1 MSTPLLNCFWI
12 GPELPDSQ
20 IFSSASRSKFPA
32 VSTAKC
38 VMDLYGTLWY
48 SIFLPVRPLRR
59 RHTVRESRSRVN
71 PQRENKL

>member
-48 SIFLPVRPLRR
+48 SILLAGQAVAATS
-59 RHTVRESRSRVN
+59 HRSGVEV
-71 PQRENKL
+71 PSQPAA